1 MGTTQ
6 AKPRAALQST
16 SDPDKLIAFKDLVSC
31 LIDRRVLKAK
41 IHDSVNSKT
50 VLGLRTREVTEE

>member
-6 AKPRAALQST
+6 AKPRAALHAAR
-16 SDPDKLIAFKDLVSC
+16 DPDKLIAFKDLVSC

-41 IHDSVNSKT
+41 INDSVNSKT
-50 VLGLRTREVTEE
+50 VLCLRTREVTEE